1 MKKIFL
7 LILVIGFTN
16 ARSQTLRV
24 YFKDKAYIKSEISI
38 ADVSLSP
45 KAIQN
50 RQIRGIAI
58 NEEDLPVNKN
68 YIQALENVGAR
79 VKAKSR
85 WFNYVLIEGLN
96 KDQLIEFDFISK
108 YEAAQ
113 QYTVEFA
120 EINEYTNK
128 TNTSNLNYGLAR
140 PQIEMVRGHILHD
153 FNFQGQGM
161 TIAVLDGGFAGSD
174 SGKAFDSLRINNQIL
189 GTKSFVSSSP
199 TVYEDGRHG
208 TRVLSI
214 LGGYLDGQIIG
225 SAPKASYWLLK
236 SERESSETPVE
247 MDNWMMAAE
256 FADSVGADIIS
267 SSLGYNEF
275 QGGIGNYVY
284 ADMDGNTTI
293 VTKAADKAASKGILV
308 VVSAGNE
315 GSGAW
320 RHITAPADGDSVL
333 AIGSVTN
340 LQNISGFS
348 GRGPS
353 ADGRIKPNVVAMGQ
367 AAANSSGNTASVG
380 NGTSFS
386 CPVISGMAACLWQS
400 NITKTNMEIFRAIE
414 LSATIAGF
422 PNNDYG
428 HGVPNFERALYNT
441 IGEEENDE
449 PWYFTSYPNPVMDE
463 LIIESTQQSNQIIT
477 ISIIDIRGKV
487 IFEKYTEF
495 ADARIRFDFPF
506 SSGLYILKIKKEGK
520 VFSKK
525 IVK

>member
-7 LILVIGFTN
+7 LILVIGFSN

-24 YFKDKAYIKSEISI
+24 YFKDKGYIKSEISI

-50 RQIRGIAI
+50 RQLRGISI
-58 NEEDLPVNKN
+58 NAEDLPVNEN
-68 YIQALENVGAR
+68 YIQALVNVGA
-79 VKAKSR
+79 VIKAKSR
-85 WFNYVLIEGLN
+85 WFNYVLIEGLK
-96 KDQLIEFDFISK
+96 KDQLIEFNFISK
-108 YEAAQ
+108 YEEAQ
-113 QYTVEFA
+113 QYRVEFA
-120 EINEYTNK
+120 EVNDNNNK

-153 FNFQGQGM
+153 FNFQGQGI
-161 TIAVLDGGFAGSD
+161 TIAVLDGGFAGAD
-174 SGKAFDSLRINNQIL
+174 SGKAFDSLRMNNQIL

-225 SAPKASYWLLK
+225 SAPKANYWLLK
-236 SERESSETPVE
+236 SERESSETAVE

-333 AIGSVTN
+333 AVGSVTN
-340 LQNISGFS
+340 LQNISSFS
-348 GRGPS
+348 SRGPS

-367 AAANSSGNTASVG
+367 AAANSSGNNASVG

-414 LSATIAGF
+414 MSATIAGF

-428 HGVPNFERALYNT
+428 HGVPNFELALYNT
-441 IGEEENDE
+441 IGLEENAE
-449 PWYFTSYPNPVMDE
+449 PWYFTSYPNPVIDE
-463 LIIESTQQSNQIIT
+463 LIIESSLELNQNIT

-487 IFEKYTEF
+487 IFERQVEINDSSF
-495 ADARIRFDFPF
+495 RINFPF
-506 SSGLYILKIKKEGK
+506 TGGMYILNIENEGK
-520 VFSKK
+520 IFSQK